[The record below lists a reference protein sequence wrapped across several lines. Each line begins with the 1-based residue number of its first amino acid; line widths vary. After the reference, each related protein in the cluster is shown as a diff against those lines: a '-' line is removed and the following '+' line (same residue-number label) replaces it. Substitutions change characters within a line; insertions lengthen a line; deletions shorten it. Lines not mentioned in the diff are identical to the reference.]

1 MRNML
6 NVMQY
11 AHDSLNSATNHG
23 KLLKRRF
30 LFNVHA
36 HLFDIDSLLG
46 HRILLTMI
54 GNDLQQKLQVS
65 FVFDEHLVIFLCQ
78 CPPYSCVIN
87 NFQGAETTFCSSTAF
102 LFFPHVRI
110 CGQKFIGQTKE
121 AEQVLGVAGDKVIQ
135 SA

>member
-11 AHDSLNSATNHG
+11 AHDSLNSATDHG

-30 LFNVHA
+30 LFYVHA

-54 GNDLQQKLQVS
+54 GNDFCLQC
-65 FVFDEHLVIFLCQ
+65 FDAV
-78 CPPYSCVIN
+78 
-87 NFQGAETTFCSSTAF
+87 GWA
-102 LFFPHVRI
+102 
-110 CGQKFIGQTKE
+110 
-121 AEQVLGVAGDKVIQ
+121 AGRA
-135 SA
+135 SGL